1 MTLGERTELQKIAGN
16 VPVDLY
22 HLERISSLLDT
33 PINYG
38 IRFEFLQIRMTDE
51 EIIAFYS
58 QRDKD
63 HLAQLAEVTEA
74 LNTATQEII
83 NHQTGGDSLLVF
95 GLRSHSGLHNTH
107 GQIEISGHIQGK
119 YSLFDVT
126 VTITRPSKNGFP
138 QVEQNFNLKVTVQP
152 NFF

>member
-1 MTLGERTELQKIAGN
+1 
-16 VPVDLY
+16 
-22 HLERISSLLDT
+22 
-33 PINYG
+33 
-38 IRFEFLQIRMTDE
+38 MTDE

-63 HLAQLAEVTEA
+63 HLAQLAGVTEA

-95 GLRSHSGLHNTH
+95 GLRSHSGSYNTH
-107 GQIEISGHIQGK
+107 GQIEITCHINGN

-138 QVEQNFNLKVTVQP
+138 QIDQNFNLGNMNLGLSTILGQ
-152 NFF
+152 F